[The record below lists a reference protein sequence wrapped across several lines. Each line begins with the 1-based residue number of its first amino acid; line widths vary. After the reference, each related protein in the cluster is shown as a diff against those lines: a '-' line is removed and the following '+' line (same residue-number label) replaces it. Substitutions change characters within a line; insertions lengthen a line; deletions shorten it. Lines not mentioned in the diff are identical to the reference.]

1 MNMLSTAPL
10 AAATRK
16 AWSARRIADA
26 AVRALCE
33 EAMLTPKPALV
44 DRRGNGAHR
53 DMDLPLLL
61 RSALTLRGTF
71 EKIAR
76 CAAGLQLGP
85 LLRKRLAAIGI
96 DGERDM
102 LAATGGVNTH
112 RGAIWSLG
120 LLCAARAALD
130 ESAPAESLCD
140 YAGRIA
146 RLPSASG
153 GNLSHGLAMLQQFG
167 ARGARGE
174 AEDGFPHVHRVAL
187 PALHAARALGYDETQ
202 AQLEALL
209 VLMTQVEDTCLLFRG
224 GQNALQTARDG
235 ARRVLDAGVGT
246 SEGGAALRLLD
257 RRLVELGASP
267 GGSADLLAATL
278 LLDRFAPVTEAV

>member
-1 MNMLSTAPL
+1 MNMLRTAPL
-10 AAATRK
+10 ALATKRR
-16 AWSARRIADA
+16 WTARHIADA

-33 EAMLTPKPALV
+33 EALLTPKPALV
-44 DRRGNGAHR
+44 DRRGSGAHR
-53 DMDLPLLL
+53 DMDLPMLL
-61 RSALTLRGTF
+61 RSALTLRMTF

-76 CAAGLQLGP
+76 CASTLQLGAA
-85 LLRKRLAAIGI
+85 LRRRLAEVGL

-120 LLCAARAALD
+120 LLCAARAALGETNSTD
-130 ESAPAESLCD
+130 ALCD

-146 RLPSASG
+146 RLPHSAPAE
-153 GNLSHGLAMLQQFG
+153 LSHGLAMLQRFG

-174 AEDGFPHVHRVAL
+174 AEHGFPHVRTLAL
-187 PALHAARALGYDETQ
+187 AVLRGARARGLDERH
-202 AQLEALL
+202 AQIETLL
-209 VLMTQVEDTCLLFRG
+209 SLMTQVDDTCLLYRG
-224 GQNALQTARDG
+224 GDAALQTARDG
-235 ARRVLDAGVGT
+235 ARCVLDAGIGT
-246 SEGGAALRLLD
+246 PNGNAALQALD

-278 LLDRFAPVTEAV
+278 LLDRFVAEDH